1 MVTGRLRRRSWGT
14 PEGEAVG
21 DRAEGRRRRRLAQGG
36 SRPGRTQRPA
46 GERRPHLGCPVP
58 GLWRRIS
65 ASSATAWL
73 PSRGLNRPGFTG
85 TVLCPWFRGAAWL
98 DSHATV
104 KAFSNSIGVS
114 MPRLRGGVAAC
125 RRPPGTQRCRA
136 SPSAAPGRD
145 RRSAASGCGSRSRP
159 VPVGPPRSGPVGRF
173 RQVLGGSRLPLP
185 RVEVSLAQALSARVP
200 HHVGPEDELDD
211 AAREI
216 LPSVA

>member
-1 MVTGRLRRRSWGT
+1 MRCPSGIQPPNRARTRGWPALCLSSLDCPAVYILADQKLPGRLPGQGRPGDGHRPAAPAQLGDPRG
-14 PEGEAVG
+14 GEAVG

-114 MPRLRGGVAAC
+114 MPRLLWR
-125 RRPPGTQRCRA
+125 RCR
-136 SPSAAPGRD
+136 
-145 RRSAASGCGSRSRP
+145 
-159 VPVGPPRSGPVGRF
+159 
-173 RQVLGGSRLPLP
+173 L
-185 RVEVSLAQALSARVP
+185 
-200 HHVGPEDELDD
+200 
-211 AAREI
+211 
-216 LPSVA
+216 

>member
-1 MVTGRLRRRSWGT
+1 MVTGRLRRRSWET

-114 MPRLRGGVAAC
+114 MPRLLWRRCRLWTTSRYSKMSSVTISSARPRPAIGSQRLRFTVPAGSGGAATVRA
-125 RRPPGTQRCRA
+125 RRPLPAGARRLQ
-136 SPSAAPGRD
+136 APAPA
-145 RRSAASGCGSRSRP
+145 RRSVAGTGAVGARPAPCRSR
-159 VPVGPPRSGPVGRF
+159 GRVGR
-173 RQVLGGSRLPLP
+173 RC
-185 RVEVSLAQALSARVP
+185 A
-200 HHVGPEDELDD
+200 
-211 AAREI
+211 
-216 LPSVA
+216 